1 MSIQSTG
8 LGKRFGRIPEA
19 TAFSGLSRSSLYKL
33 AIVHRGLFKKHG
45 SATIVDF
52 QILNEIL
59 EAAPA
64 AELTSPDAA

>member
-19 TAFSGLSRSSLYKL
+19 TERSGLSRSSLYKL
-33 AIVHRGLFKKHG
+33 AATHKGLFKKHG

-52 QILNEIL
+52 QILDEIL
-59 EAAPA
+59 EAAPDA
-64 AELTSPDAA
+64 QLTAPSES